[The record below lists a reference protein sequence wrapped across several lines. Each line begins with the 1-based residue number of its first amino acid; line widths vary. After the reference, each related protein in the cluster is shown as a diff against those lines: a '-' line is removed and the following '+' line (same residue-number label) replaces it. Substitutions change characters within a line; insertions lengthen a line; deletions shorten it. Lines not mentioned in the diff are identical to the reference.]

1 MNIEKFP
8 AIPKVA
14 VAAEKARA
22 DESHAECEH
31 CHPERNV
38 SGELVIEVRDVHV
51 RLQNNPVLRGV
62 NMKIPRGEAVALI
75 GPNGSGKTTLLR
87 AILGLQKVDR
97 GEVLFFGE
105 KRRDLSRVG
114 YVPQKLV
121 VERSFILSVREFLAL
136 RLKQTRHWFWHRHA
150 TTDAQICRTFE
161 EIGITSLLDRPIAA
175 LSGGQLQRVLIA
187 FSLLTNPEVLLL
199 DEPTAGVDTPGEQSF
214 YELIGQIQKTHGLTV
229 VLVSHDLSMVYRY
242 ASWIYALNG
251 VICCEGTPEEIMN
264 AESLRQAYGIHVSP
278 YGHHH
283 AHHGHVH

>member
-1 MNIEKFP
+1 MKRILTRKEGNEG
-8 AIPKVA
+8 
-14 VAAEKARA
+14 E
-22 DESHAECEH
+22 ESASTNHEHGDCEH
-31 CHPERNV
+31 CHPQRRLA
-38 SGELVIEVRDVHV
+38 GPLVIEVRDVHV
-51 RLQNNPVLRGV
+51 RIQNNPVLRGV
-62 NMKIPRGEAVALI
+62 NLQIPKGEAVALI

-87 AILGLQKVDR
+87 CILGLQKMDR

-121 VERSFILSVREFLAL
+121 LERSFILSVREFLAL
-136 RLKQTRHWFWHRHA
+136 RLRATRHWFWARQRA
-150 TTDAQICRTFE
+150 TDKAIGGTFE
-161 EIGITSLLDRPIAA
+161 EIGIQTLLDRPIAQ

-214 YELIGQIQKTHGLTV
+214 YELIGQIQKKHGLTV

-251 VICCEGTPEEIMN
+251 VICCEGTPEEVMN

-283 AHHGHVH
+283 HVH